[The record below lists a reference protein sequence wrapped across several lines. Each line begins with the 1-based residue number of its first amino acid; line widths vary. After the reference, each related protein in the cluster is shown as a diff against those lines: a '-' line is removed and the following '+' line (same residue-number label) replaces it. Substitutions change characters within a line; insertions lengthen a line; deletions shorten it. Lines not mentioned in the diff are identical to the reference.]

1 MFGCL
6 CFDHL
11 TSNEW
16 NKLSTES
23 SQCAFLDYA
32 ANQKGFLYYDAI
44 TRRIC
49 TSWNVILVENQL
61 FLKHHWVP
69 LPSSLNS
76 LIYDFTGSSPT
87 TRFKPVVVYLCR
99 GRRGATT
106 KEDPEWELLSAPDLD
121 LDPLPLW
128 RSTHPCRPPDCYGVL
143 VCHSLLPCPLS
154 PSLTPIRCLW
164 NKMISNMQCRKSL
177 ISSRQILCR
186 MSLGVRMA
194 LAHWM

>member
-1 MFGCL
+1 MRHSDEMANIIDILIHMFVCL
-6 CFDHL
+6 CFDNL

-44 TRRIC
+44 THWIC

-76 LIYDFTGSSPT
+76 HIYDFTGSSPT
-87 TRFKPVVVYLCR
+87 ARFKPVVVYLCR
-99 GRRGATT
+99 GRREETT
-106 KEDPEWELLSAPDLD
+106 KEDPEWELLASPDPD

-128 RSTHPCRPPDCYGVL
+128 RFTHPCRPPDCYGVFNVSFL
-143 VCHSLLPCPLS
+143 VTLS
-154 PSLTPIRCLW
+154 P
-164 NKMISNMQCRKSL
+164 ISIPNSYSQFVK
-177 ISSRQILCR
+177 QND
-186 MSLGVRMA
+186 
-194 LAHWM
+194 